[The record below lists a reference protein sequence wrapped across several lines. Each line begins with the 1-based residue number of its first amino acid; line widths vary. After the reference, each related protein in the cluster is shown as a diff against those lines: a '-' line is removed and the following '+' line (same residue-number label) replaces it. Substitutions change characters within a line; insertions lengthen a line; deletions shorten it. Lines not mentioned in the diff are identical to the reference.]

1 MESSDNYLIINMY
14 SKEEFFRKVKSYLP
28 DVLKQASNDIN
39 RSVVTIDSK
48 RYFDIKKFS
57 DDFNLYFENYQ
68 YELALLCI
76 TQTTIG
82 ESLIRSF
89 PFLEDEKTLFS
100 ISSGNSSLKCNFDI
114 FNDTCTI
121 NKRMTFF
128 TIDNPSKEHI
138 PFNIE
143 VVIDLCKDIV
153 NIIIDINS
161 K

>member
-68 YELALLCI
+68 YSIFLL
-76 TQTTIG
+76 
-82 ESLIRSF
+82 
-89 PFLEDEKTLFS
+89 P
-100 ISSGNSSLKCNFDI
+100 
-114 FNDTCTI
+114 
-121 NKRMTFF
+121 
-128 TIDNPSKEHI
+128 
-138 PFNIE
+138 NI
-143 VVIDLCKDIV
+143 
-153 NIIIDINS
+153 
-161 K
+161 

>member
-28 DVLKQASNDIN
+28 DVLRQATNDIN
-39 RSVVTIDSK
+39 RSVVTIDLK
-48 RYFDIKKFS
+48 RYVDIDKFS
-57 DDFNLYFENYQ
+57 DDFNVYFEKYQ
-68 YELALLCI
+68 YEIALLCI
-76 TQTTIG
+76 TQSTIG

-121 NKRMTFF
+121 NKKMSFF
-128 TIDNPSKEHI
+128 RIDNPTKEHI
-138 PFNIE
+138 PFSIE
-143 VVIDLCKDIV
+143 VIIDLYKDIV
-153 NIIIDINS
+153 NIIIDIDF